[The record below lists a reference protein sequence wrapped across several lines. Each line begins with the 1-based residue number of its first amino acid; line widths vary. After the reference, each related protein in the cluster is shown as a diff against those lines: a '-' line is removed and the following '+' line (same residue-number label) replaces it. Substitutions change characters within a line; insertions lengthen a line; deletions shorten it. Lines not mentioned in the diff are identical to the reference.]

1 MDTANPYAKI
11 CNKVEIENI
20 TGPFMEQIVCIVC
33 IGYFTR
39 NQYPADT
46 DRVIG
51 LEAPK

>member
-1 MDTANPYAKI
+1 MDTANPYAKL

-20 TGPFMEQIVCIVC
+20 TGQFMKQIVC

-51 LEAPK
+51 FEAPK